1 MTQQAP
7 SSLFELL
14 IQVRQCNILL
24 TKARDEMTDY
34 HKSIF
39 SDQLDEINEELY
51 QISGKIGEVIL
62 ESL

>member
-7 SSLFELL
+7 DSLFKLL
-14 IQVRQCNILL
+14 IQIRQCNILL

-51 QISGKIGEVIL
+51 QTAGKVAEVIL
-62 ESL
+62 ESI

>member
-7 SSLFELL
+7 DSLFKLL
-14 IQVRQCNILL
+14 IQIRQCNILL
-24 TKARDEMTDY
+24 AKARDEMTDY

-51 QISGKIGEVIL
+51 QTAGKVAEVIL